1 MPAGTPS
8 APAVLTLDSALVEDV
23 MHPGAFTCFFET
35 PLATV
40 ARLMAAHRVH
50 CVVGFGDASA
60 GDTRIWGL
68 VTDRDVVAAA
78 ASDHVHRTA
87 GTSAASEAVT
97 IGPREPLRRAAEVMS
112 ERGLS
117 HVLVVEPGSDRPLG
131 ILSTLD
137 VAGVVGGVATSV
149 KPGRG
154 TRVDE
159 IMTTPVVTVSP
170 KTSLKEVA
178 ALLVER
184 RISAVPVL
192 ADGDIVGI
200 VPEGDIVG
208 EESVVTESSV
218 LARLLGGD
226 RSDDSPL
233 PGARTA
239 AEAMAAPAITIE
251 WSDSAETAATLMTQ
265 HHVNRLPVV
274 RDGKLVGIVSRSD
287 LVRAYARS
295 DDEIEREITERV
307 LPEWYLLQP
316 EAVSV
321 DVHKGE
327 VSLHG
332 TVETRMD
339 LDELPRRIRQVPG
352 VVSVTDSLALRSD

>member
-1 MPAGTPS
+1 MT
-8 APAVLTLDSALVEDV
+8 
-23 MHPGAFTCFFET
+23 
-35 PLATV
+35 
-40 ARLMAAHRVH
+40 
-50 CVVGFGDASA
+50 
-60 GDTRIWGL
+60 
-68 VTDRDVVAAA
+68 
-78 ASDHVHRTA
+78 
-87 GTSAASEAVT
+87 
-97 IGPREPLRRAAEVMS
+97 

-117 HVLVVEPGSDRPLG
+117 HLLVAEPGSDRPVG
-131 ILSTLD
+131 VVSTLD
-137 VAGVVGGVATSV
+137 IAGVVGGVATSV
-149 KPGRG
+149 KPQGG

-184 RISAVPVL
+184 HISAVPVM

-200 VPEGDIVG
+200 VSEGDIVG
-208 EESVVTESSV
+208 EESVLTESSV

-226 RSDDSPL
+226 RSDSSTR

-239 AEAMAAPAITIE
+239 AEVMTAPAITIE
-251 WSDSAETAATLMTQ
+251 WSEPAETAATLMTR
-265 HHVNRLPVV
+265 HHVKRLPVV

-295 DDEIEREITERV
+295 DDEIEREIRERV

-321 DVHKGE
+321 DVRNGE
-327 VSLHG
+327 VSLVG
-332 TVETRMD
+332 MVETRMD

-352 VVSVTDSLALRSD
+352 VISVIDSLTSRSG